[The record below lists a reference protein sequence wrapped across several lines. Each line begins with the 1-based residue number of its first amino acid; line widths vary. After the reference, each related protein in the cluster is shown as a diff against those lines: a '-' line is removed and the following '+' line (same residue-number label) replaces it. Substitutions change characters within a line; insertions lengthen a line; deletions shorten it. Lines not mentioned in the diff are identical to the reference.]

1 MTARFLRGLMLLL
14 VAACVP
20 ALQAQSLGDVA
31 RQEEARRKGITAPAK
46 VITNDNLRAPA
57 PVTAPVTTATPA
69 PPAGGAPPVTA
80 APPSASG
87 TQPGAPAG
95 QAAATE
101 APADEAT
108 WRQRVTTA
116 RDSLTRSETFQEA
129 LQTRINALTAD
140 FANRADPA
148 QRAGI
153 ATDRQKALAELDRVK
168 QEIQQYQKQITD
180 IQEEA
185 RKAGVPAG
193 WVR

>member
-1 MTARFLRGLMLLL
+1 MSLLLLRGLTMMLA
-14 VAACVP
+14 VACVP
-20 ALQAQSLGDVA
+20 MLQAQSLGDVA
-31 RQEEARRKGITAPAK
+31 RQEEARRKTIKAPAK

-57 PVTAPVTTATPA
+57 PVTAPAAAT

-87 TQPGAPAG
+87 SQPGAQAG
-95 QAAATE
+95 QPAASE

-108 WRQRVTTA
+108 WRQRVAAA
-116 RDSLTRSETFQEA
+116 RDGLSRSQTFQEA

-148 QRAGI
+148 QRAVIGM
-153 ATDRQKALAELDRVK
+153 DRQKALAELDRVK
-168 QEIQQYQKQITD
+168 QEVQQYQKQLTD